1 MTQAVVKGPIGKEAA
16 VLGATGR
23 DVCRWL
29 QWQCCGTWSVGQGLV
44 ACGDWG
50 GDRLEN
56 SGLCLV
62 SSLLGFIPIDKGES
76 REGILAA
83 VLYSCG

>member
-62 SSLLGFIPIDKGES
+62 MFSQTPDNSLLPRVNS
-76 REGILAA
+76 
-83 VLYSCG
+83 